1 MSDSRIQSAY
11 DAVPSIVK
19 EHADLPDMYYNLS
32 AEQERFILEM
42 FGSDVATIKKELHE
56 ALDEMKGLVDEL

>member
-1 MSDSRIQSAY
+1 M
-11 DAVPSIVK
+11 PSIVK